1 MTSGSW
7 PRAGGSEVSR
17 IRVLLYSL
25 ITQYRK
31 TQAIT
36 YHLFE
41 GNELAISC

>member
-17 IRVLLYSL
+17 IRVL
-25 ITQYRK
+25 QYRK

-36 YHLFE
+36 YYLFE